1 MAYLLGTD
9 EAGYGPNLGPLV
21 VAASVW
27 EVPDH
32 WLLELPQH
40 DLAKL
45 DLREKLRPLIAGPDE
60 SPTADQLQLGDSKQ
74 LYSPRS
80 GIRLLER
87 GVLTALGTV
96 LHRNSTGR
104 IENQNAA
111 AEKTT
116 ICTESADTDKRLPE
130 SWRDIWKALGAASDQ
145 SIDEQPWFRDYD
157 APLPRKAAR
166 DEIILSVPS
175 VAARLQS
182 QAVRIERLRAVAVF
196 PDEFNRLVEQHG
208 NKATVLS
215 LTTLMLVQEILA
227 DLHGQC
233 IYVSCDK
240 HGGRNQ
246 YHACLQS
253 LFPDHWIEVVRESRA
268 RSTYRFGKPPEYVE
282 IHFAA
287 KGESFLPS
295 ALASM
300 TAKYLRELAMEAFNQ
315 FWCERVANLKPTAGY
330 PVDAVRFRAEIQ
342 ATQDRLG
349 IAKQMLWRNR

>member
-27 EVPDH
+27 EVPDP
-32 WLLELPQH
+32 WLLELPEH
-40 DLAKL
+40 DLAQL
-45 DLREKLRPLIAGPDE
+45 DLREKLRPLIVGPDQ

-87 GVLTALGTV
+87 GVLTALGAV
-96 LHRNSTGR
+96 LHSNSTAR
-104 IENQNAA
+104 IENKNTVAIRTEE
-111 AEKTT
+111 AET
-116 ICTESADTDKRLPE
+116 SQRMPE

-145 SIDEQPWFRDYD
+145 SIDEQPWFRGYD
-157 APLPRKAAR
+157 PPLPRKAAR
-166 DEIILSVPS
+166 DEIVGSVPS
-175 VAARLQS
+175 IAARLK
-182 QAVRIERLRAVAVF
+182 AKEVRIERLRAVAVF
-196 PDEFNRLVEQHG
+196 PDEFNRMVEQQG

-227 DLHGQC
+227 GLHGQC

-253 LFPDHWIEVVRESRA
+253 LFPDHWVEVVRESRA
-268 RSTYRFGKPPEYVE
+268 RSTYRFGKPPECVE

-287 KGESFLPS
+287 KGESFLPA

-330 PVDAVRFRAEIQ
+330 PLDAVRFRAEIQ